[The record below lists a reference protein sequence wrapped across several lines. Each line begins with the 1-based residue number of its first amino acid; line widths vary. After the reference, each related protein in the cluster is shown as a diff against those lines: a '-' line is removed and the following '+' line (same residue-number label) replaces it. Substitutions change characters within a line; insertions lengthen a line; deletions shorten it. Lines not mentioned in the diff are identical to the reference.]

1 MCHFCH
7 RLKINPTAPPHSSEN
22 CRDPRNQFSKFHTQQ
37 SSQQPSSHQPSS
49 QQPSSHQPSSQ
60 PSRLVGI
67 PWRYGH
73 GPEAVQ
79 KHASKHDIRPTSSHA
94 TSGHAFSLSKYYNKI
109 AKIVPVSSSD
119 PSCVFYVVNPR
130 GCVQV
135 MKDLQTKNSKQS
147 YALVLAANAGRPG
160 GSCSKPD
167 GKHFVPDIEALTSG
181 QTYSTQEESV
191 LSTLALINP
200 PATTNAMKSLYLQ
213 YGMRDASGSDTLTH
227 QRVDYTEAEPIDYLN
242 AWSTIWNHYDSA
254 VLLVVA
260 CAPNAGSCPKNHSST
275 MRRTYNEKLSKKYS
289 LFLLALEYTVYAS
302 LLEAKK
308 NGYLIVIIPAVGCGI
323 YAGDHKDRISSD
335 FKSLL
340 NRVINGNFSNGSSME
355 SITGLTIVF
364 VTLE

>member
-7 RLKINPTAPPHSSEN
+7 RFMMNPTAPPHSSEN
-22 CRDPRNQFSKFHTQQ
+22 CRNPRNQFSKFNKQQ
-37 SSQQPSSHQPSS
+37 
-49 QQPSSHQPSSQ
+49 SSHQPSSQ
-60 PSRLVGI
+60 PSRLAGI

-79 KHASKHDIRPTSSHA
+79 NYVSNHDLRPPFS
-94 TSGHAFSLSKYYNKI
+94 HAFSLSKYHNKI
-109 AKIVPVSSSD
+109 AEIVPVSSSD
-119 PSCVFYVVNPR
+119 PSCVSHVVNPR

-135 MKDLQTKNSKQS
+135 MKDLQTRNSKQA
-147 YALVLAANAGRPG
+147 YALVLAANAGCPG
-160 GSCSKPD
+160 GSCSKAD
-167 GKHFVPDIEALTSG
+167 GMHFVPDINALTSG

-191 LSTLALINP
+191 LSTLALINL

-213 YGMRDASGSDTLTH
+213 YGMRDASGSDTITH
-227 QRVDYTEAEPIDYLN
+227 QEVDYANAEPINYLN
-242 AWSTIWNHYDSA
+242 AWSTIWDHSDSA

-275 MRRTYNEKLSKKYS
+275 MRRTYNEELAKNYS

-302 LLEAKK
+302 LLEAKR
-308 NGYLIVIIPAVGCGI
+308 NGYLIVIIPVVGCGI
-323 YAGDHKDRISSD
+323 YVGDHKDRISSD

-340 NRVINGNFSNGSSME
+340 NRVINGTFSNGSSME
-355 SITGLTIVF
+355 SITGLIIVF